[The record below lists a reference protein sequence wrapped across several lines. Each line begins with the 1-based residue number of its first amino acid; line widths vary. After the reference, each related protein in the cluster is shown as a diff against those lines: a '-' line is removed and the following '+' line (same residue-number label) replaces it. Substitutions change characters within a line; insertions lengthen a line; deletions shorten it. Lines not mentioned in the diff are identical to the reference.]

1 LEPVATKVV
10 APFFSDPVNRSR
22 TMVLGRR
29 IRPREGEPSPAVMKK
44 IRSKVSLSADW
55 WEGKSHVLLD
65 MDGTLI
71 GQPGALFH
79 NLFALFALFRLSK
92 LANIKELLRA
102 VKKTQEALLSRHD
115 FDTNRDA
122 FFETLASELK
132 TQRNK
137 VERFAE
143 KFFDSDYPFICLIL
157 HSTPHARRLVDLL
170 HATQMHITLAT
181 NAVFGRREIELRLQA
196 SDLYLH
202 DFDLVTSWD
211 VMKSTKPHS
220 DFFTETLK
228 MVGAR
233 PESTVMIG
241 NDPYYDL
248 PAHKLG
254 IGTLLVGKK
263 LSMEDIADSL
273 EEFMKKKK

>member
-1 LEPVATKVV
+1 MILKRRKLEPEQKPALKQIR
-10 APFFSDPVNRSR
+10 NR
-22 TMVLGRR
+22 
-29 IRPREGEPSPAVMKK
+29 
-44 IRSKVSLSADW
+44 VSLSSEW
-55 WEGKSHVLLD
+55 WEGKSHVLID

-79 NLFALFALFRLSK
+79 NLFALFALLRLSK
-92 LANIKELLRA
+92 LATFRQLLRA
-102 VKKTQEALLSRHD
+102 VKKTQEIVLSSHG
-115 FDTNRDA
+115 FASNRDA
-122 FFETLASELK
+122 FFETLAMELK
-132 TQRNK
+132 VTRAR
-137 VERFAE
+137 VERFSE

-157 HSTPHARRLVDLL
+157 HSEPHARHMVDLL
-170 HATQMHITLAT
+170 HATGRHITLAT
-181 NAVFGRREIELRLQA
+181 NAVFGRREIELRLKA

-220 DFFTETLK
+220 DFFTETLR
-228 MVGAR
+228 MIGAR

-254 IGTLLVGKK
+254 ISTLLVGGK
-263 LSMEDIADSL
+263 LSMADIAHSL
-273 EEFMKKKK
+273 EEHMRLHFPS

>member
-1 LEPVATKVV
+1 
-10 APFFSDPVNRSR
+10 
-22 TMVLGRR
+22 MVLGRR
-29 IRPREGEPSPAVMKK
+29 KKGKPDASSLPALRQIRH
-44 IRSKVSLSADW
+44 KVSLSADW
-55 WEGKSHVLLD
+55 WEGKSHVLID

-79 NLFALFALFRLSK
+79 NLFALFAILRLSK
-92 LANIKELLRA
+92 LATVGDILRA
-102 VKKTQEALLSRHD
+102 VKKTQEILLSHHD
-115 FDTNRDA
+115 FASNKDA
-122 FFETLASELK
+122 FFETLARELR
-132 TQRNK
+132 TRRDK

-157 HSTPHARRLVDLL
+157 HSEPHARRLVDLL
-170 HATQMHITLAT
+170 HATGRHITLAT
-181 NAVFGRREIELRLQA
+181 NAVFGRREIELRLKA

-220 DFFTETLK
+220 DFFTETLR
-228 MVGAR
+228 MIGAR

-254 IGTLLVGKK
+254 ISTLLVGGK
-263 LSMEDIADSL
+263 LSMADIADSL
-273 EEFMKKKK
+273 EEHMANQQR